1 MYIYTIIR
9 NANRIACVHIH
20 ASSRTAPFINRC
32 LFLLKFLLFFSLHL
46 LHKKKRREKNGA
58 TPTAPLFSFSST
70 SLG

>member
-20 ASSRTAPFINRC
+20 ASSRTAPFIIG